1 MSPIRSVGAAG
12 AVAVILL
19 GAGCGAVDSVT
30 GKSTSSPTPSANGIA
45 DKPPAEIV
53 QQAKRAFQD
62 AKFVHVKGNGDEEGV
77 LYAVDMQIKGG
88 SGPTGGKGTLTV
100 NHNTAELLRIGKDAY
115 VKGDADFWSA
125 TTGNAAAAELL
136 KGKYLK
142 GSTDDPR
149 LKGIVFFTDADFFAR
164 TVFKTEGSLTK
175 GERRT
180 IGGVETI
187 GVETSGKDAATLF
200 VATTGQPRPL
210 QLVSTG
216 EAAGGGNLDFF
227 DYDKPFDVKPPPADL
242 VIDTSKLNN

>member
-1 MSPIRSVGAAG
+1 MSPVRPISA
-12 AVAVILL
+12 AVAVVVILL
-19 GAGCGAVDSVT
+19 AAACAAVNTVT
-30 GKSTSSPTPSANGIA
+30 GNSTPSPTPSPNGIA
-45 DKPPAEIV
+45 DRPPAEIV
-53 QQAKRAFQD
+53 QEAKRAFQD
-62 AKFVHVKGNGDEEGV
+62 AKYVHVKGSGSEDGV
-77 LYAVDMQIKGG
+77 LYAVDMRLKGG
-88 SGPTGGKGTLTV
+88 PDTTGGKGKLTV
-100 NHNTAELLRIGKDAY
+100 NHNTAELLRIGKAAY

-164 TVFKTEGSLTK
+164 TVFKAEAGLTK

-180 IGGVETI
+180 IGGVETV

-200 VATTGQPRPL
+200 VATTGEPRPL

-216 EAAGGGNLDFF
+216 EAAGGSNLDFF
-227 DYDKPFDVKPPPADL
+227 DYDKPFDLKPPPADL
-242 VIDTSKLNN
+242 VIDTSKLDE